1 MNYIPDIGK
10 AGKIDRLCN
19 PFTMLSLDSADTGIS
34 ETGEKT
40 RRVRYVRFAVYFH
53 MEARKWAERSAGGGG
68 EKEKR
73 ETARDRDRERQE
85 RQHVRP
91 TSVES
96 DETLL
101 DSAPGISR
109 GNGGLIL
116 RRKFLTSRT
125 FEPGRGEAFKV
136 LSSRRFPDAR
146 VEAARDGGISRTRA
160 RYRPTRSA
168 EVTLNAV

>member
-1 MNYIPDIGK
+1 MKKRDVC
-10 AGKIDRLCN
+10 DMSVSR
-19 PFTMLSLDSADTGIS
+19 FTSTW
-34 ETGEKT
+34 E
-40 RRVRYVRFAVYFH
+40 H
-53 MEARKWAERSAGGGG
+53 RSVVGGGV
-68 EKEKR
+68 KR
-73 ETARDRDRERQE
+73 KRGGTARDRDGERQE

-136 LSSRRFPDAR
+136 LSSRRFPNAR

-160 RYRPTRSA
+160 LDIDQLVRQK
-168 EVTLNAV
+168 

>member
-1 MNYIPDIGK
+1 
-10 AGKIDRLCN
+10 
-19 PFTMLSLDSADTGIS
+19 MLSLDSADTGIS

-40 RRVRYVRFAVYFH
+40 RRVRYARFAVYFH
-53 MEARKWAERSAGGGG
+53 VRTREWVRGLKERDNAG
-68 EKEKR
+68 R
-73 ETARDRDRERQE
+73 AARDRERRE

-116 RRKFLTSRT
+116 RRKFLTFRT
-125 FEPGRGEAFKV
+125 FERAGEKR
-136 LSSRRFPDAR
+136 LKYYPRDGFPMPE
-146 VEAARDGGISRTRA
+146 VARDGRISRRMCT
-160 RYRPTRSA
+160 RYRPTHSA
-168 EVTLNAV
+168 SVTLSAV

>member
-1 MNYIPDIGK
+1 V
-10 AGKIDRLCN
+10 
-19 PFTMLSLDSADTGIS
+19 S
-34 ETGEKT
+34 EKVG
-40 RRVRYVRFAVYFH
+40 R
-53 MEARKWAERSAGGGG
+53 
-68 EKEKR
+68 KR
-73 ETARDRDRERQE
+73 EREERRGKRDGDRERQE

-146 VEAARDGGISRTRA
+146 VEAARDGGISRTHS

-168 EVTLNAV
+168 EITLNAV

>member
-1 MNYIPDIGK
+1 MKKRDVC
-10 AGKIDRLCN
+10 DMSVSR
-19 PFTMLSLDSADTGIS
+19 FTSTWERGS
-34 ETGEKT
+34 ERKGQEEK
-40 RRVRYVRFAVYFH
+40 
-53 MEARKWAERSAGGGG
+53 G
-68 EKEKR
+68 KR

-146 VEAARDGGISRTRA
+146 VETARDGGISRTLDIDQPVR
-160 RYRPTRSA
+160 RSIKRLTLFNTLPKVK
-168 EVTLNAV
+168 EVLV

>member
-1 MNYIPDIGK
+1 
-10 AGKIDRLCN
+10 
-19 PFTMLSLDSADTGIS
+19 MLSLDSADTGIS
-34 ETGEKT
+34 ETGQKNETCAIRPFRGLLPHESTREWERKGLQAGERGRWRKT
-40 RRVRYVRFAVYFH
+40 AQ
-53 MEARKWAERSAGGGG
+53 
-68 EKEKR
+68 
-73 ETARDRDRERQE
+73 DRGRQE

-125 FEPGRGEAFKV
+125 FELGRGEAFKV

-146 VEAARDGGISRTRA
+146 GRRRERWQNIEENARVW
-160 RYRPTRSA
+160 YRSTCSA
-168 EVTLNAV
+168 QITLI

>member
-1 MNYIPDIGK
+1 M
-10 AGKIDRLCN
+10 
-19 PFTMLSLDSADTGIS
+19 S
-34 ETGEKT
+34 EK
-40 RRVRYVRFAVYFH
+40 V
-53 MEARKWAERSAGGGG
+53 GG
-68 EKEKR
+68 EEGKR
-73 ETARDRDRERQE
+73 GTAGDRDGERQE

-146 VEAARDGGISRTRA
+146 FQAARDRNIENARSISTNLFG
-160 RYRPTRSA
+160 RS
-168 EVTLNAV
+168 NA

>member
-53 MEARKWAERSAGGGG
+53 MGGREWGRKKKRTKGTAG
-68 EKEKR
+68 
-73 ETARDRDRERQE
+73 DRDGERQE

-146 VEAARDGGISRTRA
+146 VEAARDGGISRTHA

-168 EVTLNAV
+168 KVTLNAV

>member
-1 MNYIPDIGK
+1 MKKRDVC
-10 AGKIDRLCN
+10 D
-19 PFTMLSLDSADTGIS
+19 MSVS
-34 ETGEKT
+34 
-40 RRVRYVRFAVYFH
+40 RFASTW
-53 MEARKWAERSAGGGG
+53 EGGSERKGREEER
-68 EKEKR
+68 R
-73 ETARDRDRERQE
+73 RRTARDRDGERQE

-136 LSSRRFPDAR
+136 LSSRRFPDAP

-160 RYRPTRSA
+160 RAR
-168 EVTLNAV
+168 TLDIDQLVWHK